1 MSVVARGQAL
11 FPPKATRD
19 LIARFLSQPNP
30 GPLPSPVQLDAL
42 TEREREIMALV
53 AAGLSNDEIGER
65 LYVSPLTAK
74 MHTNQAMTKPGARDR
89 AQLVVPAY
97 RGGLVSP
104 TRPSCRVTVGQ
115 VRGAEYDAKAREN
128 N

>member
-1 MSVVARGQAL
+1 
-11 FPPKATRD
+11 
-19 LIARFLSQPNP
+19 
-30 GPLPSPVQLDAL
+30 
-42 TEREREIMALV
+42 MALV

-74 MHTNQAMTKPGARDR
+74 MHTNRAMTKPGARDR

-104 TRPSCRVTVGQ
+104 ARPSCRVTVGQ
-115 VRGAEYDAKAREN
+115 VRVAEYDAKAREN